1 MEIVLDIETV
11 GQGVEDVPERALEYL
26 YRSLQRDQ
34 PDPEELERRRED
46 LVSRFGLDP
55 TTGRVV
61 CVGTFDVETSRERA
75 FVEASERALLE
86 SFWQWLSDTRP
97 KLLVTF
103 NGKRFDV
110 PYLEIRS
117 AIHGIEPESSFSS
130 IAHIDLRQTLEGDE
144 RRRRGSLD
152 YFCAIFGI
160 PSPKTELDGSRVEE
174 AFGQGRIEEITRY
187 CLEDCRA
194 TAALYKRL
202 RPFCR

>member
-1 MEIVLDIETV
+1 MDIVLDIETV
-11 GQGVEDVPERALEYL
+11 GQGAEDVPERALEYL
-26 YRSLQRDQ
+26 FRSLERDQ

-61 CVGTFDVETSRERA
+61 CVGTLDVETSREQA

-86 SFWQWLSDTRP
+86 SFWQWLSDRKPT
-97 KLLVTF
+97 LLITF

-117 AIHGIEPESSFSS
+117 AIHGIEPGRTLST
-130 IAHIDLRQTLEGDE
+130 IRHIDLRQTLEGDE

-174 AFGQGRIEEITRY
+174 AFGEGRIEEIARY

-202 RPFCR
+202 KPFCR